1 MLHELR
7 SQEFRTFTQKLRA
20 PKDDYERRKVQKDR
34 MKLKGL
40 LEGLLND
47 REVIIFYRDGEEEK
61 MVLGTCKKF
70 FEKEVWPELP
80 TVEPT
85 IEIINNKEVPQMHHC
100 RFWEFPS
107 RTPMVIHFDNIT
119 KFIIHSKEND
129 EEFFRLL
136 KHTIEY

>member
-1 MLHELR
+1 MLYELR
-7 SQEFRTFTQKLRA
+7 SQEYRTFTQKLRI

-34 MKLKGL
+34 MKLKVL

-47 REVIIFYRDGEEEK
+47 REVIIFYTDGSEEK
-61 MVLGTCKKF
+61 MILGTCKKF

-80 TVEPT
+80 IVDPT
-85 IEIINNKEVPQMHHC
+85 IEIVNNKEVPQIHYC

-107 RTPMVIHFDNIT
+107 RTPIVIHFDNIT

-129 EEFFRLL
+129 EELFSLL
-136 KHTIEY
+136 SQTID